1 MKIVLRNQAKFSYHE
16 FVASPFVAYYRVSTE
31 RQGRSGLGL
40 DAQKAAVQAFL
51 GDNWP
56 PIAEFIEVESGKRD
70 DRPQLA
76 KALTTCRLHH
86 ATLIV
91 AKLDRL
97 ARNTRFLLSIIE
109 GTGDEGVV
117 FCDLPTVPA
126 GPVGK
131 FILTQM
137 AAVAE
142 LEASLISSRTKAA
155 LAAAKARGVKLGG
168 WRWGRGDITRHA
180 EKGAQASARVRRAAV
195 VNRCRDLL
203 PVLREIRASGAKS
216 LREIA
221 KALNARSIKTS
232 SGKSWSPAQVARVLR
247 VDQDEHDQMQ
257 M

>member
-1 MKIVLRNQAKFSYHE
+1 VR
-16 FVASPFVAYYRVSTE
+16 T
-31 RQGRSGLGL
+31 
-40 DAQKAAVQAFL
+40 FL
-51 GDNWP
+51 GENWP

-155 LAAAKARGVKLGG
+155 LAAAKARGVRLGG
-168 WRWGRGDITRHA
+168 WRRGRGDITRHA
-180 EKGAQASARVRRAAV
+180 RQGSEISAQVRRKAIEE
-195 VNRCRDLL
+195 RCRDLL
-203 PVLREIRASGAKS
+203 PVLREIRASGGVS

-221 KALNARSIKTS
+221 KALNDRNIRTS
-232 SGKSWSPAQVARVLR
+232 RGKSWHPAQVARIVKAI
-247 VDQDEHDQMQ
+247 ENKFSS
-257 M
+257 